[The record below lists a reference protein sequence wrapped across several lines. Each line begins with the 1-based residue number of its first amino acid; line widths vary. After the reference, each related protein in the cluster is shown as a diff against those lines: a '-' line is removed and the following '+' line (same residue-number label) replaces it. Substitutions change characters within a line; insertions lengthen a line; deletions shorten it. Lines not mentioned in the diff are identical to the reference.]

1 MNIRAVMYGIF
12 IATALI
18 IVILL
23 VMQIQ
28 ISVKNYMNIIW
39 HSTRAVATKK
49 AGIPATK
56 VQQTALNLWKIIQ
69 IKMSFGLF

>member
-1 MNIRAVMYGIF
+1 
-12 IATALI
+12 
-18 IVILL
+18 
-23 VMQIQ
+23 MQIQ